1 MNCGQTLIT
10 DASNVSGSEPT
21 SGRQSG
27 TATPRT
33 KEATE
38 DSRTD
43 ATLVPSPSGSL
54 NSKAIR
60 PVSRFTTAV
69 KSNVIV
75 AAPEADK
82 AKKEHRERGRV
93 KTDVYKQ
100 YVVSGGI
107 GAFVLLAL
115 LTIVGQAVNI
125 GKTTC
130 FIKPQA

>member
-1 MNCGQTLIT
+1 MGV
-10 DASNVSGSEPT
+10 SNVSSSEPT

-33 KEATE
+33 KESTE
-38 DSRTD
+38 DSRTEL
-43 ATLVPSPSGSL
+43 TLVPSPSES
-54 NSKAIR
+54 IR
-60 PVSRFTTAV
+60 PVNRSAKAV

-100 YVVSGGI
+100 YIVSGGI
-107 GAFVLLAL
+107 GAFLLLGL
-115 LTIVGQAVNI
+115 LTVLGQAVTI
-125 GKTTC
+125 GTKCIDSNWIDLTSEKAPHI
-130 FIKPQA
+130 F